1 MASHVTY
8 NAIQGIPWE
17 RLVMV
22 RDRRTHRIIRPL
34 ECWARIK
41 TGPISVA
48 PLTTTI
54 TTEGG
59 ILLQLT
65 GADTQ
70 DLPVGVLEFD
80 VMAKT
85 SRKQSLV
92 YGSLTTYPSTYLGE
106 TITQVVAQGTIT
118 VSALNSITSLEE
130 ESQVEIRFKKG
141 EDYRLIYSWT
151 DEDGALVSVNDAYM
165 QAKTSTGATV
175 LDIRWYAATPSEA
188 TVIGLTGN
196 RRGYIAPS
204 TGATME
210 LHISD
215 SNTVPAGVYRYDIFV
230 KEADNDWK
238 PLSAGNLVVE
248 ESVSTR
254 PA

>member
-1 MASHVTY
+1 
-8 NAIQGIPWE
+8 
-17 RLVMV
+17 MV
-22 RDRRTHRIIRPL
+22 RDRRTHRVVRPL

-41 TGPISVA
+41 TGDISVA
-48 PLTTTI
+48 TLHAEV

-65 GADTQ
+65 ASETQ
-70 DLPVGVLEFD
+70 DLPVGTLEFD

-85 SRKQSLV
+85 ARKQSLV
-92 YGSLTTYPSTYLGE
+92 YGSMTTYPGTYSGE

-141 EDYRLIYSWT
+141 EDYRLVYSWT
-151 DEDGALVSVNDAYM
+151 DEDGDLVSVNNAYM
-165 QAKTSTGATV
+165 QAKDTNGITV
-175 LDIRWYAATPSEA
+175 LDIRWYATTPNEA
-188 TVIGLTGN
+188 TIIALTGN
-196 RRGYIAPS
+196 RRGYLAPIAD
-204 TGATME
+204 ATME

-215 SNTVPAGVYRYDIFV
+215 ANTVAAGVYKYDIFV
-230 KEADNDWK
+230 QESDSDWK
-238 PLSAGNLVVE
+238 PLSGGTLVVE